1 MIAHDLFRLSF
12 AEVIR
17 LHKRSEVFRHPLFAV
32 AELEDPLEPALPFNM
47 QAPLPEIEREWKFRR
62 DAVPDYIRLTVG
74 RAARERSL
82 AQLQKE
88 YTLPPAERFK
98 LIEGTIAIEQFDPG
112 DPDTWNTGF
121 FCAIEFPPELSN
133 APFPVYWFG
142 NRSVALTDPRVRPW
156 FFDSR
161 SKVLHGKEA
170 VDRARQEFSKARG
183 LL

>member
-74 RAARERSL
+74 RTAREKSL

-88 YTLPPAERFK
+88 FTLPPAERFK
-98 LIEGTIAIEQFDPG
+98 LIEGTVKIEQYDVSDPETW
-112 DPDTWNTGF
+112 DTGY
-121 FCAIEFPPELSN
+121 FCAIEFPVESSDP
-133 APFPVYWFG
+133 AMPFTWFG

-156 FFDSR
+156 FFDARSR
-161 SKVLHGKEA
+161 VLHGKEA
-170 VDRARQEFSKARG
+170 VDLARAVVQSKHG
-183 LL
+183 N